1 MSRVLWWVVLLLLTT
16 NGCRD
21 ANVPDLVP
29 VGGTVRLDGEPLSGA
44 LVEFHPRGDIP
55 GNGGG
60 GRTNGDGKYQLQT
73 GQGHHGIPMGEYQV
87 VIIKL
92 VMPDGSDFP
101 VDSDVPPIESSAK
114 QVLPARYS
122 DGDLTELRANV
133 VAETETLD
141 FSLESES

>member
-1 MSRVLWWVVLLLLTT
+1 MIRVLSWIVLLLLTT

-21 ANVPDLVP
+21 ANVPELVP
-29 VGGTVRLDGEPLSGA
+29 VGGTVTRDGEPLSGA
-44 LVEFHPRGDIP
+44 LVEFLPLGDIP

-60 GRTNGDGKYQLQT
+60 GRTSAAGRYQLQT
-73 GQGHHGIPMGEYQV
+73 GQGHHGIPAGEYKV

-101 VDSDVPPIESSAK
+101 TDSDVPPIESAAR

-122 DGDLTELRANV
+122 ERDLTELRANV
-133 VAETETLD
+133 AAETQTHD
-141 FSLESES
+141 FALESGS